1 MIYLYLYP
9 GCYKLRM
16 KRLIIILLIL
26 FFGEYIFAQSSFSW
40 LRYPSLSPDGKT
52 IAFTYKSDLYTVA
65 ATGGTAVQLTNSS
78 AEEWMPVWSHNGR
91 SIAFASDRYGNADI
105 FLVPAGGGIEKQLTF
120 HSADEYPYDFSEDD
134 QQVIFGGV
142 RMDAVNNRQFPS
154 DAQPE
159 LYRVSVNGGR
169 VTQLL
174 TVPAEDAKLNGQ
186 YIIYHDKKNRE
197 NPWRKHQVSAA
208 ARDIWLYDTQKDT
221 CRQLTNFGGEDRS
234 PVFTNN
240 GKAICYLSEE
250 SGSFNVHR
258 LWLDRPGTSE
268 QLTTFKHYPV
278 RFLSATGNGVLCFG
292 FNGDI
297 YLQAPGAAPEKIN
310 IRLTSRIIENTKV
323 VPVAD
328 HIKYG
333 VVSPSGKECA
343 FIFRGDVFAAGME
356 QGTIRQLTHTPGEEA
371 DLSFSPDGTKLLYAS
386 ESSRGWQLCEM
397 DLLRGKATVLL
408 ANDQENYQP
417 LYSPDGKEVAYIENR
432 VTLKIYNIAS
442 GKSRRIASL
451 FSRKDHDQYFRWSPD
466 SKYLLLQYNQPGA
479 GNQEVGL
486 VAADG
491 SGSVQNITQSGFAD
505 EAPQWAMD
513 GKMMIWKSDRNGL
526 RGFSTSSSR
535 QQDVYALPFSGNS
548 FKDAERITKLT
559 PSAAM
564 LADVLLS
571 KNGNKLYYL
580 VKAGAAYQLWITDVF
595 TKTSTMPL
603 SVKAED
609 CSLQWDTAQQ
619 QLFLLADARILQLDT
634 TGKTQHSIT
643 INGTM
648 KIDLPAERKAMFS
661 HIWRRTK
668 EAFYTAGYHGA
679 DWEAYGR
686 NYEKFLPHIA
696 NNFELAEMVSE
707 MLGELN
713 VSHSGATGSNIAEE
727 KEETASLGI
736 CYDVSYRGAGV
747 KISEILPNGPL
758 DQEAFGLKPGMF
770 ITAIDGEEI
779 TADKDLS
786 QYLNHRA
793 GKNTRL
799 RISDGGQQRDIVV
812 TPVTPEAESDLLY
825 KRWVKRNRDEV
836 TRLSNGQLGYVH
848 LYRMNDAAY
857 RNAYSEIMGRYAG
870 CKGIVV
876 DTRFNRGGDLASDLG
891 MMLSGTEVRKN
902 TTDSQVES
910 IEPGFRWTKPSV
922 VIANEANYSDGSCFA
937 FDYQYLHMGK
947 LIGMPVPGSCTFMTG
962 ETLSDGNLH
971 WSVPSLGVKS
981 REGYYLENHQTE
993 PDIRVNNAPEEITKG
1008 RDQQLE
1014 AAIRELMKETAI
1026 STL

>member
-1 MIYLYLYP
+1 
-9 GCYKLRM
+9 M
-16 KRLIIILLIL
+16 KRLIISLLIL
-26 FFGEYIFAQSSFSW
+26 CFGKYLFAQDSPRW

-52 IAFTYKSDLYTVA
+52 IAFTYKGDLYKVA
-65 ATGGTAVQLTNSS
+65 ATGGIAVRLTRNSG
-78 AEEWMPVWSHNGR
+78 EEWMPVWSHNGR

-105 FLVPAGGGIEKQLTF
+105 FLTDASGGNEKQLTF

-134 QQVIFGGV
+134 QQVIFGSV
-142 RMDAVNNRQFPS
+142 RMDATDNRQFPS

-159 LYRVSVNGGR
+159 LYRVPVNGTR

-174 TVPAEDAKLNGQ
+174 PVPAEDAKISTQ
-186 YIIYHDKKNRE
+186 YIVYHDKKNRE
-197 NPWRKHQVSAA
+197 NQWRKHQVSAA
-208 ARDIWLYDTQKDT
+208 ARDIWLYNRQSNTYK
-221 CRQLTNFGGEDRS
+221 QLTDFAGEDRS

-250 SGSFNVHR
+250 SGSFNVYR
-258 LWLDRPGTSE
+258 LWLDRSGKPE
-268 QLTTFKHYPV
+268 QLTTFKNHPV
-278 RFLSATGNGVLCFG
+278 RFLSAAGNGLLCFG

-297 YLQAPGAAPEKIN
+297 YLQTPGTAPKKVSIQIN
-310 IRLTSRIIENTKV
+310 SQATENTTV

-333 VVSPSGKECA
+333 VVSPSGKEFA
-343 FIFRGDVFAAGME
+343 FVFRGDVFAADMAHGA
-356 QGTIRQLTHTPGEEA
+356 IRQLTHTPGEEA
-371 DLSFSPDGTKLLYAS
+371 DLSFSPDGTQLLYAS
-386 ESSRGWQLCEM
+386 ETSHGWQLCTM
-397 DLLRGKATVLL
+397 DLQHEKETVLL

-417 LYSPDGKEVAYIENR
+417 LYAPDGKEVAYMENR
-432 VTLKIYNIAS
+432 VTLKVYNIAS

-466 SKYLLLQYNQPGA
+466 GKYLLVQYNQPGA
-479 GNQEVGL
+479 GNQEIGL
-486 VAADG
+486 VPADG
-491 SGSVQNITQSGFAD
+491 LGSLQNITQSGFND
-505 EAPQWAMD
+505 EGAQWAMN

-526 RGFSTSSSR
+526 RGFSNSSSR
-535 QQDVYALPFSGNS
+535 QQDVYALPFSGAG
-548 FKDAERITKLT
+548 FKEAEKITKLT
-559 PSAAM
+559 PSSAM
-564 LADVLLS
+564 LEDMLLS
-571 KNGNKLYYL
+571 KEGNKLYYL
-580 VKAGAAYQLWITDVF
+580 VKAGAAYQLWITDIPA
-595 TKTSTMPL
+595 KTSTMPL

-609 CSLQWDTAQQ
+609 ASLQWDAAQQ
-619 QLFLLADARILQLDT
+619 QLFLLADARLLQLDT
-634 TGKTQHSIT
+634 TGKTRHSIT

-648 KIDLPAERKAMFS
+648 KVDLAAERQAMFS

-686 NYEKFLPHIA
+686 NYEAFLPHIA
-696 NNFELAEMVSE
+696 NNFELAEMISE

-713 VSHSGATGSNIAEE
+713 VSHSGATGSNIVKD

-736 CYDVSYRGAGV
+736 CYDVSYNGAGV
-747 KISEILPNGPL
+747 KITEILPGGPL
-758 DQEAFGLKPGMF
+758 DQEVFGLQPGMLIIAINGEQ
-770 ITAIDGEEI
+770 ITAN
-779 TADKDLS
+779 KDLS
-786 QYLNHRA
+786 QYLNHKA
-793 GKNTRL
+793 GKNIRL
-799 RISDGGQQRDIVV
+799 TINDGRQQRDIAV
-812 TPVTPEAESDLLY
+812 TPVSPDAESDLLY

-836 TRLSNGQLGYVH
+836 ARISNGQLGYVH

-947 LIGMPVPGSCTFMTG
+947 LVGMPVPGSCTFMTG
-962 ETLSDGNLH
+962 ETLPDGNLH

-981 REGYYLENHQTE
+981 KEGYYLENHQTE
-993 PDIRVNNAPEEITKG
+993 PDIRVNNLPGEITKG
-1008 RDQQLE
+1008 KDQQLE
-1014 AAIRELMKETAI
+1014 AAIRQLMKEIAS

>member
-1 MIYLYLYP
+1 
-9 GCYKLRM
+9 M

-26 FFGEYIFAQSSFSW
+26 FWGEYIFGQSSPSW

-52 IAFTYKSDLYTVA
+52 IVFTYKSDLYTVA
-65 ATGGTAVQLTNSS
+65 ATGGTAVQLTSS
-78 AEEWMPVWSHNGR
+78 KAEEWMPVWSHNGR
-91 SIAFASDRYGNADI
+91 SIAFASDRYGNADV
-105 FLVPAGGGIEKQLTF
+105 FLVSANGRNEKQLTF
-120 HSADEYPYDFSEDD
+120 HAADEYPYDFNEED
-134 QQVIFGGV
+134 QQVVFGGV
-142 RMDAVNNRQFPS
+142 RMDAVDNRQFPS

-174 TVPAEDAKLNGQ
+174 TVPAEDAKVSRQ

-197 NPWRKHQVSAA
+197 NGWRKHQVSAA
-208 ARDIWLYDTQKDT
+208 ARDIWLYDRENGTYK
-221 CRQLTNFGGEDRS
+221 QLTDFAGEDRS
-234 PVFTNN
+234 PVFTNK

-258 LWLDRPGTSE
+258 LWLDHPGTSE
-268 QLTTFKHYPV
+268 QLTSFKHYPV
-278 RFLSATGNGVLCFG
+278 RFLSAANNGTLCFG

-297 YLQAPGAAPEKIN
+297 YLQTPGAAPKKVS
-310 IRLTSRIIENTKV
+310 IRLTSRSTEDTNV

-333 VVSPSGKECA
+333 VVSPSGKEFA
-343 FIFRGDVFAAGME
+343 FIFRGDVFSADME
-356 QGTIRQLTHTPGEEA
+356 RGVLRQMTHTPGEEA
-371 DLSFSPDGTKLLYAS
+371 DLSFSPDGTRLLYAS
-386 ESSRGWQLCEM
+386 ENNAGWRLCEM
-397 DLLRGKATVLL
+397 DQLHGKESVLL
-408 ANDQENYQP
+408 ANGQENYQP

-466 SKYLLLQYNQPGA
+466 AQYLLLQYNPPGA

-491 SGSVQNITQSGFAD
+491 TRSVHNITQSGFGD
-505 EAPQWAMD
+505 EAPQWAMN

-526 RGFSTSSSR
+526 RGFSTSSGR
-535 QQDVYALPFSGNS
+535 QQDVYALPFAGGS

-559 PSAAM
+559 PAAAM
-564 LADVLLS
+564 LGDVLLS
-571 KNGNKLYYL
+571 KSGNKLYYL
-580 VKAGAAYQLWITDVF
+580 VKAGTAYQLWITDIPA
-595 TKTSTMPL
+595 KTSTMPL

-609 CSLQWDTAQQ
+609 CSLQWDAAQQ

-634 TGKTQHSIT
+634 TGQTQHSIT
-643 INGTM
+643 INGAM
-648 KIDLPAERKAMFS
+648 KIDLPEERKAMFS
-661 HIWRRTK
+661 HIRRRTK

-696 NNFELAEMVSE
+696 NNFELAELVSE

-713 VSHSGATGSNIAEE
+713 VSHSGATGSNIPGEKE

-736 CYDVSYRGAGV
+736 CYDVSYSGAGV
-747 KISEILPNGPL
+747 KISEILATGPL

-770 ITAIDGEEI
+770 IMAVDGEPV

-799 RISDGGQQRDIVV
+799 SINDGSQLRDIVV
-812 TPVTPEAESDLLY
+812 TPVTLEAESDLLY

-857 RNAYSEIMGRYAG
+857 RHAYSEIMGRYAG
-870 CKGIVV
+870 CKGIIV

-902 TTDSQVES
+902 TTDFQVES

-922 VIANEANYSDGSCFA
+922 VIANEANYSDGSCFV

-962 ETLSDGNLH
+962 ETLPDGNLH

-981 REGYYLENHQTE
+981 REGYYLENNQTE
-993 PDIRVNNAPEEITKG
+993 PDIRVNNAPEEIIKG

-1014 AAIRELMKETAI
+1014 AAIRQLMKETAP